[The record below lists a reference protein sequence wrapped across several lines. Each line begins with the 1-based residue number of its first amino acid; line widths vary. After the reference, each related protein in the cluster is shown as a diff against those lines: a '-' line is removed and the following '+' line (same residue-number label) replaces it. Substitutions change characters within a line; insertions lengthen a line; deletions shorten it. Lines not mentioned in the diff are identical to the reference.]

1 MKFAETDVWGFEHAL
16 RGMRNPK
23 NSWKQS
29 DSHWLSWDDPDNEK
43 YGGYWIGPKDM
54 KLAQTLIKAG
64 PEHRKFLRQIF
75 VSVDI
80 TAPLYWWKEFDTYKV
95 GTVANST
102 STMHK
107 LMSKPIT
114 RESFEIDDFC
124 EDLSVNRENP
134 NDIPEDELVDHWHMD
149 MFVDYLIEHLEDI
162 RQDYIRYQEALK
174 LPAGDMEYLE
184 ELEEMSYHL
193 WKELVRWLPESWL
206 QTRTVTMNYE
216 NLLAMC
222 SKGQRRFH
230 KLNEW
235 SGKEDPNLTNF
246 IAWARTL
253 PYAQQF
259 IFIDEL
265 MAPTPA
271 EVCGKALRE
280 VCGKLAAAQMTEQD
294 FSALGVTVLNPDGT
308 FKSVFEVLS
317 ELAKKFDKN
326 EIF

>member
-23 NSWKQS
+23 NSWSQS
-29 DSHWLSWDDPDNEK
+29 DSWNMSFDDPDFEK
-43 YGGYWIGPKDM
+43 HGGYWIGPKDM

-124 EDLSVNRENP
+124 EDLSVQRVDQSGVTEAGH
-134 NDIPEDELVDHWHMD
+134 EVGYVDHWHMD

-162 RQDYIRYQEALK
+162 RQDYIRYQESLK
-174 LPAGDMEYLE
+174 LPSGDPEYIVEMED
-184 ELEEMSYHL
+184 MAYHL

-235 SGKEDPNLTNF
+235 SGKEDKELTNF

-265 MAPTPA
+265 VTPGEMYA
-271 EVCGKALRE
+271 KSIRE
-280 VCGKLAAAQMTEQD
+280 IMRKLPSSYTFD
-294 FSALGVTVLNPDGT
+294 NLGVTIADNNGNPKPIIEI
-308 FKSVFEVLS
+308 FK
-317 ELAKKFDKN
+317 ELAIVFDKN

>member
-1 MKFAETDVWGFEHAL
+1 MKFENTDVWGFAHAL

-23 NSWKQS
+23 NSWDQS
-29 DSHWLSWDDPDNEK
+29 DSHYLSWDDDLADQL
-43 YGGYWIGPKDM
+43 GGYWIGPNDM
-54 KLAQTLIKAG
+54 KLAQGLIKGG

-114 RESFEIDDFC
+114 RESFDIDDFC
-124 EDLSVNRENP
+124 ADLSVQK
-134 NDIPEDELVDHWHMD
+134 VDQSEVTDAGLDCGFKAHWHMD

-162 RQDYIRYQEALK
+162 RQDYIRWQEAAK
-174 LPAGDMEYLE
+174 LPTGDPEWLE
-184 ELEEMSYHL
+184 QCESMMYNL
-193 WKELVRWLPESWL
+193 WKELVRWLPEGWL

-235 SGKEDPNLTNF
+235 SGKEDKELTNF

-265 MAPTPA
+265 ETETEKFAR
-271 EVCGKALRE
+271 ALMMLGVKTKGRSTTE
-280 VCGKLAAAQMTEQD
+280 ILEDVATALAGVD
-294 FSALGVTVLNPDGT
+294 FS
-308 FKSVFEVLS
+308 
-317 ELAKKFDKN
+317 KN
-326 EIF
+326 L